1 MTLLGVMGEAPKLAA
16 KEARVFLRRA
26 LARVRG
32 RVPVVVGVS
41 AAGFAPMTELAASA
55 MDEGAAGGMVAPPAQ
70 ILLKHEDWPDLA
82 KIAALR
88 AASDRA
94 VSEICGVA
102 GSRLHQG

>member
-1 MTLLGVMGEAPKLAA
+1 
-16 KEARVFLRRA
+16 
-26 LARVRG
+26 
-32 RVPVVVGVS
+32 
-41 AAGFAPMTELAASA
+41 
-55 MDEGAAGGMVAPPAQ
+55 MVTPPAQ